1 LNRYEPKRY
10 MFNLSSE
17 LSSGE
22 APRKLIPYKKFEPD
36 GNHGH
41 RRHRCELKG
50 NPNGLNV
57 TQFIISN
64 SNWTRSK
71 TWSIAT
77 KRKPKLD
84 PCKSTMEV
92 TTTTSTTPS
101 RVHWWCN
108 RERVHHRQREAT
120 SWGQETRR
128 EVLSIFNWDY
138 KKKKKKKKLQIKM

>member
-1 LNRYEPKRY
+1 ML
-10 MFNLSSE
+10 NLSSN

-22 APRKLIPYKKFEPD
+22 APKKLIPYKIFEID

-41 RRHRCELKG
+41 HHHKHEVKG

-71 TWSIAT
+71 TWSTAT
-77 KRKPKLD
+77 KRKTKLD
-84 PCKSTMEV
+84 SCKSTMV
-92 TTTTSTTPS
+92 IATTTSTTLS

-108 RERVHHRQREAT
+108 RERVHHRQHEAT
-120 SWGQETRR
+120 SWGKERR
-128 EVLSIFNWDY
+128 RGVLSIFIWDY
-138 KKKKKKKKLQIKM
+138 KKIKNNTSN